1 MILSVS
7 VYVCEINYTCLRAF
21 ILEFMCYCVKLVSLL
36 LNYQDKVQVDLDQE
50 GWKKEVSGFAQ
61 YAQCLNES
69 VCQSLLY

>member
-1 MILSVS
+1 M
-7 VYVCEINYTCLRAF
+7 
-21 ILEFMCYCVKLVSLL
+21 SLL

-61 YAQCLNES
+61 CLNEC

>member
-1 MILSVS
+1 
-7 VYVCEINYTCLRAF
+7 
-21 ILEFMCYCVKLVSLL
+21 MCYCVKLVSLL

-50 GWKKEVSGFAQ
+50 GWKKEVSGFTQ